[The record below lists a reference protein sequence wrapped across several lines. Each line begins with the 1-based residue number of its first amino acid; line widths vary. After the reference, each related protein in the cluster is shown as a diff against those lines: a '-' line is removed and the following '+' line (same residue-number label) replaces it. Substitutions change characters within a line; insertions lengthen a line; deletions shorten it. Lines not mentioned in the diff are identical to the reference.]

1 MSDTSQQQIR
11 LGVAGRVA
19 GLSAA
24 LLLVLAACGEPATE
38 GEQQQG
44 SVMPQSEQTTDL
56 TATQGAGDATTPQTN
71 TQ

>member
-1 MSDTSQQQIR
+1 MSDTSR
-11 LGVAGRVA
+11 LNVGSGVAGRVA

-24 LLLVLAACGEPATE
+24 LMLVLAACGEPATE

-44 SVMPQSEQTTDL
+44 SVAPPTEQSQTMATEQE
-56 TATQGAGDATTPQTN
+56 QPGAAQTN